1 MTTTDD
7 TPAEAFDV
15 EPMPMRLTKDGA
27 ILGHLLRYDI
37 LTRSSFAW
45 QDCSPDV
52 VLDYLHRSY
61 QWVLEG
67 ELPKKGG
74 PLSTIKGGKE

>member
-1 MTTTDD
+1 MSDEPADD
-7 TPAEAFDV
+7 FDV
-15 EPMPMRLTKDGA
+15 EPMPMWLTKDGQ
-27 ILGHLLRYDI
+27 IHGPLLRYDI

-67 ELPKKGG
+67 ELPKKGS
-74 PLSTIKGGKE
+74 LSAIKGGKE